1 MQLGRKAAALAQ
13 NINIGPSDKAKALK
27 INLPLAGTGFG
38 AKMEMWPDRCGANI
52 SRSFL
57 RNLKT
62 SNIQLNLPQA
72 FIFNL

>member
-1 MQLGRKAAALAQ
+1 MQLGHKAAALAQ
-13 NINIGPSDKAKALK
+13 HINIGPTDKAKALK
-27 INLPLAGTGFG
+27 INLPPTRTSLQE
-38 AKMEMWPDRCGANI
+38 AKKRREIAGANI

-72 FIFNL
+72 FILNL